1 MKELSNNQNLVAS
14 NKLVKGR
21 YKLTKE
27 EQNFI
32 YLMVSQ
38 IKKEDTDFF
47 DYKIHI
53 HELENREL
61 TQKNYKQYR
70 EFAQGLVG
78 KTIIIEDDKE
88 ILTTSWF
95 SSLKYTKGTGLITAR
110 FDPNLKPYLLELKEE
125 FVQAKLP
132 TLLQF
137 KSKYTSRLYLFLK
150 AEFDRQKNYK
160 NNLFISYEVEYLHRN
175 FEMPK
180 SYIERYSKFKE
191 MFLNT
196 ATDEINAKTELEIN
210 YTELKTGRKIT
221 SINFCISKKDKTE
234 EQLKQ
239 EILTTKTK
247 SDFLPEGLHSKAI
260 EVLCDEELDLQ
271 NYDIKHIFE
280 HYKKEDV
287 EDICIDLWNSWSN
300 SKLISKQGFLRGK
313 LKLLNKKKTENISFG
328 FDESIT

>member
-1 MKELSNNQNLVAS
+1 MRSIKNSQNLAVS

-32 YLMVSQ
+32 YLMISQ
-38 IKKEDTDFF
+38 IKKEDKDF
-47 DYKIHI
+47 YNYQIHI
-53 HELENREL
+53 KDLENNEL
-61 TQKNYKQYR
+61 TQKNYQRYR
-70 EFAQGLVG
+70 EFADTLM
-78 KTIIIEDDKE
+78 KKSLRIEDDKR
-88 ILTTSWF
+88 ILNTNWF
-95 SSLKYTKGTGLITAR
+95 SSLEYIKDTGYIYAC
-110 FDPNLKPYLLELKEE
+110 FDPKLKPYFLELKQE
-125 FVQAKLP
+125 FTQAKLP

-137 KSKYTSRLYLFLK
+137 NSKYSSRLYLLLK
-150 AEFDRQKNYK
+150 SEYDRQKNYK

-196 ATDEINAKTELEIN
+196 ATDEINAKTELQID

-260 EVLCDEELDLQ
+260 EVLCDEELDLT
-271 NYDIKHIFE
+271 NHDIKNIFE

-300 SKLISKQGFLRGK
+300 TKLISKQGFLRGK
-313 LKLLNKKKTENISFG
+313 LKLLNKKKTENAEILFG
-328 FDESIT
+328 FD

>member
-1 MKELSNNQNLVAS
+1 MRNIKNSQNLAVS

-32 YLMVSQ
+32 YLMISQ
-38 IKKEDTDFF
+38 IKKEDKDF
-47 DYKIHI
+47 YNYQIHI
-53 HELENREL
+53 KDLENKKL
-61 TQKNYKQYR
+61 TQKNYQRYR
-70 EFAQGLVG
+70 EFADTLM
-78 KTIIIEDDKE
+78 KKSLRIEDDKR
-88 ILTTSWF
+88 ILNTNWF
-95 SSLKYTKGTGLITAR
+95 SSLEYIKDTGYIYAC
-110 FDPNLKPYLLELKEE
+110 FDPKLKPYFLELKQE
-125 FVQAKLP
+125 FTQAKLP

-137 KSKYTSRLYLFLK
+137 NSKYSSRLYLLLK
-150 AEFDRQKNYK
+150 SEYDRQKNYK

-175 FEMPK
+175 FEIPK
-180 SYIERYSKFKE
+180 SYIDRYSKFKE

-221 SINFCISKKDKTE
+221 SINFCISKKEKTT

-239 EILTTKTK
+239 EILTTETK
-247 SDFLPEGLHSKAI
+247 SDYIPENLNSKAI
-260 EVLCDEELDLQ
+260 EVLCDDELELTS
-271 NYDIKHIFE
+271 NDIKHIFE

-300 SKLISKQGFLRGK
+300 TKLISKQGFLRGK
-313 LKLLNKKKTENISFG
+313 LKLLNKKKMENAEILFG
-328 FDESIT
+328 FDEL